1 MNEILKKLFNIFVW
15 IVVAFTVLVMI
26 FTIVSVNTFNRN
38 DRDVFG
44 YKAYIVRSDS
54 MSATDFS
61 AGDLV
66 IVKEVDPTTLREGDI
81 ISFIS
86 QDPQY
91 FGQTVTHKIRT
102 AVYSEKGENGFITY
116 GTTTGVEDTAMV
128 TYPYILGK
136 YQFSLPKV
144 GYFFDSLKS
153 PMGYVL
159 FILLPCLLL
168 IGYQGLNCIKLFRR
182 YKQEQLAMIEAE
194 KEALAEERR
203 RSGEMM
209 EELARLK
216 AQLAEGEPIVAQTAE
231 PEEAHQE
238 NIQLDDILAEFTQP
252 EKGDV

>member
-44 YKAYIVRSDS
+44 YKAYIVQSDS
-54 MSATDFS
+54 MSATDFD

-66 IVKEVDPTTLREGDI
+66 LVKEVDPTTLKEGDI
-81 ISFIS
+81 IAFIS
-86 QDPQY
+86 QNTHNP
-91 FGQTVTHKIRT
+91 GETVTHKIKT
-102 AVYSEKGENGFITY
+102 VFPNEGFITY
-116 GTTTGVEDTAMV
+116 GTTTGAVDEAMV

-216 AQLAEGEPIVAQTAE
+216 AQLAEGEPIAAQTAE